1 MAPTV
6 VAARARRTV
15 SIATRNPGKNSPVTA
30 HDDLLALADRYWDS
44 VMEAQPTS
52 ATLVGDHRFDDR
64 IEDLSVEAEERLAA
78 GWRALADQ
86 VEAVPPAELDA
97 TDQVTRSL
105 LAVELAR
112 GIEGL
117 DRRLTELASD
127 QMDGVHAWLLTSA
140 PELERPHAGE
150 RRRAGRAP
158 PPGRGAA
165 RPGRPIGSGPGSAP
179 AARRPAWWWSAPLN
193 QVDGYLASDLAD
205 DPFVTFPGP
214 EGWGGEV
221 AWRDQLAAAAREEI
235 RPAFQRYRDVLAG
248 ELLPAARPDE
258 RCGLTWLGADGAD
271 LYRTLVRQHTTL
283 DDLSADEIHQTGLA
297 EIERLAGE
305 YAEVGGRLFGTS
317 DLGEVFARLRTDPT
331 LRYLRRRRDHGR
343 RPAATWRGPRRPWAS
358 GSGACPRRRAPSRRC
373 PAFLAA
379 DAPAAYYFPPAADG
393 SRPGAYFVNT
403 HEPEGK
409 NRFETASVAYHEAIP
424 GHHLQLTIANE
435 LDHLPRFQRLSFG
448 NTAFVEGWA
457 LYTERLADEM
467 GLYRDD
473 VERIG
478 MLAGDS
484 WRSCRLVVDTGMH
497 AAGVDPPAGDR
508 LHGGQRPGGGRRDHR
523 RGRPLHRHPRPGA
536 GLQGRPA
543 GDPAAAARGRGGV
556 GRRVRHPRLP
566 RRRARVGLG
575 QPPGAARAGGRR
587 PRLRRRPERAAL
599 SGSAACT

>member
-1 MAPTV
+1 
-6 VAARARRTV
+6 
-15 SIATRNPGKNSPVTA
+15 VTA

-112 GIEGL
+112 GLDGL

-140 PELERPHAGE
+140 PELSAPTPESAAALVERHRQVGALLDQAGY
-150 RRRAGRAP
+150 RFRAGLGAGRTPARVVVERA
-158 PPGRGAA
+158 
-165 RPGRPIGSGPGSAP
+165 
-179 AARRPAWWWSAPLN
+179 LN

-248 ELLPAARPDE
+248 ELLPVARPDE
-258 RCGLTWLGADGAD
+258 RCGLTWLGADGAE

-305 YAEVGGRLFGTS
+305 YAEVGGRLFGTR
-317 DLGEVFARLRTDPT
+317 DVGEVFSRLRTDPT
-331 LRYLRRRRDHGR
+331 LRYLRGDEIMADARRYLEGAEAAMGEWFGR
-343 RPAATWRGPRRPWAS
+343 LPQTSCAIKEV
-358 GSGACPRRRAPSRRC
+358 

-379 DAPAAYYFPPAADG
+379 DAPAPTSSTPTSPRARTG
-393 SRPGAYFVNT
+393 SRPPRWRTTRPSPAIT
-403 HEPEGK
+403 CSSRSP
-409 NRFETASVAYHEAIP
+409 TSSTTCLAS
-424 GHHLQLTIANE
+424 
-435 LDHLPRFQRLSFG
+435 
-448 NTAFVEGWA
+448 
-457 LYTERLADEM
+457 
-467 GLYRDD
+467 
-473 VERIG
+473 
-478 MLAGDS
+478 
-484 WRSCRLVVDTGMH
+484 
-497 AAGVDPPAGDR
+497 
-508 LHGGQRPGGGRRDHR
+508 
-523 RGRPLHRHPRPGA
+523 
-536 GLQGRPA
+536 
-543 GDPAAAARGRGGV
+543 
-556 GRRVRHPRLP
+556 
-566 RRRARVGLG
+566 
-575 QPPGAARAGGRR
+575 
-587 PRLRRRPERAAL
+587 
-599 SGSAACT
+599 SG